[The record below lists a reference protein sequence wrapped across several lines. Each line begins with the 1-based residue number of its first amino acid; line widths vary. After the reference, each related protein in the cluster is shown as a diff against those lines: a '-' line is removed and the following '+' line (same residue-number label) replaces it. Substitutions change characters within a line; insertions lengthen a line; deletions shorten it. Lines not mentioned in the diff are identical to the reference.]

1 MTKLIALSLLTFL
14 STSSLEAKE
23 TNLDKVEIEQTE
35 ERRDVRELLGIK
47 LRNSSIG
54 GACEKSSSR

>member
-35 ERRDVRELLGIK
+35 ERRDVRELGIK
-47 LRNSSIG
+47 LEIVRWRRT
-54 GACEKSSSR
+54 CEKSSSR